1 MSESSS
7 YGPLDRSWQPTWA
20 LIRSFVLAVAG
31 PLFAVAFH
39 RPDALVASAPIVI
52 VAAWSVLT
60 RPSGTLQARQWLGR
74 RSVREGEGLSMRCEV
89 DASPG
94 TQEISV
100 AYRGHRFVRTR
111 PGRGARIQRV
121 NADGT
126 PTVVGVVAQPTRW
139 GHHGLGLGT
148 LGALSTFGAYQ
159 WGPLVLEEF
168 DLEVLPAA
176 PVFDAKAPMPHPQ
189 GLVGVDRSARPGE
202 GSEFSSIRE
211 FQLGDRLRR
220 IHWPSSLRSRT
231 LNVTATYADHD
242 SQVVVVAD
250 AANDIGISGGI
261 DGSPSTLDSTVRA
274 AAALCEHYIRRGD
287 RVGLQVVRS
296 QTPAYI
302 RASTGKLHLRM
313 MLSALAATKTG
324 GLLVAASAEDRDPPA
339 RLRVNPGAIVLMCSP
354 LISQSTMERAIRLAA
369 RGLTL
374 VVVDTLPRDL
384 VLTDDDERG
393 DVLTML
399 AWRIR
404 LLEREVDTRAVAAA
418 GIPVVPWRG
427 PGSLDQVLRDV
438 ARRGRAPRM
447 AQR

>member
-1 MSESSS
+1 VVASSDA
-7 YGPLDRSWQPTWA
+7 GGLEHGWRPTWA
-20 LIRSFVLAVAG
+20 HIRAVVLAVAG
-31 PLFAVAFH
+31 PLYAVAFH
-39 RPDALVASAPIVI
+39 RPDAFVASTPLVI

-60 RPSGTLQARQWLGR
+60 KPSGTLRTRQWLGR
-74 RSVREGEGLSMRCEV
+74 RSVREGEGLTMRCEV
-89 DASPG
+89 DPSPG
-94 TQEISV
+94 TQELSI
-100 AYRGHRFVRTR
+100 AYRGHRYVRTR
-111 PGRGARIQRV
+111 PRHGARIQRAE
-121 NADGT
+121 ADGST
-126 PTVVGVVAQPTRW
+126 TRVDIVAQPVRW

-159 WGPLVLEEF
+159 WGPIILEEHGI
-168 DLEVLPAA
+168 EVVPAA

-189 GLVGVDRSARPGE
+189 GLVGVDRSARPGD

-231 LNVTATYADHD
+231 LNVTAMYADHD

-261 DGSPSTLDSTVRA
+261 DGSPSTLDTTVRA

-287 RVGLQVVRS
+287 RVGLQVVRA
-296 QTPAYI
+296 QTPRYL
-302 RASTGKLHLRM
+302 RASTGKLHLRR
-313 MLSALAATKTG
+313 MLSSRAATRAG
-324 GLLVAASAEDRDPPA
+324 GLLIEDDEPPP
-339 RLRVNPGAIVLMCSP
+339 RLRVSPGAIVIMCSP
-354 LISQSTMERAIRLAA
+354 LISQSTIERAIRLSA

-374 VVVDTLPRDL
+374 VIVDTLPRDI
-384 VLTDDDERG
+384 VLTEEGERG
-393 DVLTML
+393 DVTTML

-404 LLEREVDTRAVAAA
+404 MLEREADTRAVAQA

-438 ARRGRAPRM
+438 SRRARAPRM
-447 AQR
+447 GQR

>member
-1 MSESSS
+1 MSTGSDRH
-7 YGPLDRSWQPTWA
+7 PLEPGWGPTWA
-20 LIRSFVLAVAG
+20 HIRALVLAVAG

-39 RPDALVASAPIVI
+39 RPDALVASTPLVI
-52 VAAWSVLT
+52 VAVWSVLT
-60 RPSGTLQARQWLGR
+60 RPSGPVHARQWLGR
-74 RSVREGEGLSMRCEV
+74 RSVREGDALTMRCEV
-89 DASPG
+89 STPLG
-94 TQEISV
+94 TQEVSV
-100 AYRGHRFVRTR
+100 AYRGHRFVQTR
-111 PGRGARIQRV
+111 PRHGARIERV
-121 NADGT
+121 NADGS
-126 PTVVGVVAQPTRW
+126 PTVVGVVAQPVRW

-148 LGALSTFGAYQ
+148 LGALSSFGAYQ

-189 GLVGVDRSARPGE
+189 GLVGLDRSARPGE

-261 DGSPSTLDSTVRA
+261 NGSPSTLDSTVRA
-274 AAALCEHYIRRGD
+274 AAALCEHYVRRGD
-287 RVGLQVVRS
+287 RVGLQVVRA

-302 RASTGKLHLRM
+302 RASTGKLHLRR
-313 MLSALAATKTG
+313 MLATLALTRAG
-324 GLLVAASAEDRDPPA
+324 GLLVDDRVTPP
-339 RLRVNPGAIVLMCSP
+339 RLRVNPGAIVFMCSP
-354 LISQSTMERAIRLAA
+354 LISQSTMQRAISLAA

-374 VVVDTLPRDL
+374 VVVDTLPSDI
-384 VLTDDDERG
+384 VLTDEDDRSDES
-393 DVLTML
+393 TML

-404 LLEREVDTRAVAAA
+404 MLERQADIRAVIAA

-438 ARRGRAPRM
+438 ARRARAPRM

>member
-1 MSESSS
+1 
-7 YGPLDRSWQPTWA
+7 
-20 LIRSFVLAVAG
+20 
-31 PLFAVAFH
+31 
-39 RPDALVASAPIVI
+39 
-52 VAAWSVLT
+52 
-60 RPSGTLQARQWLGR
+60 
-74 RSVREGEGLSMRCEV
+74 
-89 DASPG
+89 
-94 TQEISV
+94 
-100 AYRGHRFVRTR
+100 
-111 PGRGARIQRV
+111 
-121 NADGT
+121 
-126 PTVVGVVAQPTRW
+126 
-139 GHHGLGLGT
+139 
-148 LGALSTFGAYQ
+148 
-159 WGPLVLEEF
+159 VLEEF

-189 GLVGVDRSARPGE
+189 GLVGLDRSARPGE

-274 AAALCEHYIRRGD
+274 AAALCEHYVRRGD
-287 RVGLQVVRS
+287 RVGLQVVRA
-296 QTPAYI
+296 QAPAYI
-302 RASTGKLHLRM
+302 RASTGKLHLRR
-313 MLSALAATKTG
+313 MLATLALTRAG
-324 GLLVAASAEDRDPPA
+324 GLLVDDREAPP
-339 RLRVNPGAIVLMCSP
+339 RLRVNPGAIVFMCSP
-354 LISQSTMERAIRLAA
+354 LISQSTMQRAISLAA

-374 VVVDTLPRDL
+374 VVVDTLPSDI
-384 VLTDDDERG
+384 VLTDEDDRSDES
-393 DVLTML
+393 TML

-404 LLEREVDTRAVAAA
+404 MLERQADTRAVVAA

-438 ARRGRAPRM
+438 ARRARAPRM

>member
-1 MSESSS
+1 MSTGSDRH
-7 YGPLDRSWQPTWA
+7 PLEPGWGPTWA
-20 LIRSFVLAVAG
+20 HIRALVLAVAG

-39 RPDALVASAPIVI
+39 RPDALVASTPLVI
-52 VAAWSVLT
+52 VAVWSVLT
-60 RPSGTLQARQWLGR
+60 RPSGPVHARQWLGR
-74 RSVREGEGLSMRCEV
+74 RSVREGDALTMRCEV
-89 DASPG
+89 STPLG
-94 TQEISV
+94 TQEVSV
-100 AYRGHRFVRTR
+100 AYRGHRFVQTR
-111 PGRGARIQRV
+111 PRHGARIERV
-121 NADGT
+121 NARREPDGGRCRGAARA
-126 PTVVGVVAQPTRW
+126 VGASRPRP
-139 GHHGLGLGT
+139 GHSRRPEQLRRLPVG
-148 LGALSTFGAYQ
+148 S
-159 WGPLVLEEF
+159 LVLEEF

-189 GLVGVDRSARPGE
+189 GLVGLDRSARPGE

-261 DGSPSTLDSTVRA
+261 NGSPSTLDSTVRA
-274 AAALCEHYIRRGD
+274 AAALCEHYVRRGD
-287 RVGLQVVRS
+287 RVGLQVVRA

-302 RASTGKLHLRM
+302 RASTGQLHLRR
-313 MLSALAATKTG
+313 MLATLALTRAG
-324 GLLVAASAEDRDPPA
+324 GLLVDDRVTPP
-339 RLRVNPGAIVLMCSP
+339 RLRVNPGAIVFMCSP
-354 LISQSTMERAIRLAA
+354 LISQSTMQRAISLAA

-374 VVVDTLPRDL
+374 VVVDTLPSDI
-384 VLTDDDERG
+384 VLTDEDDRSDES
-393 DVLTML
+393 TML

-404 LLEREVDTRAVAAA
+404 MLERQADIRAVIAA

-438 ARRGRAPRM
+438 ARRARAPRM